1 LDRGRES
8 LNDQSDRAVRNIV
21 IIGGGTAGWMAAA
34 ALAHK
39 FAGAE
44 VSITLVESAEIGTVG
59 VGEATLPQIREF
71 NKSLGI
77 NEVEMMART
86 SATIKLGIE
95 FCDWGAIGDRYFH
108 PFGAYGETIGPAPFH
123 HYWAKQNADGKA
135 HDFGSYCY
143 PIVSARNDRFTQPK
157 DDPQSSLSAFS
168 YAFQFDASL
177 YGAFLAE
184 FAKKKGAKRVEGKV
198 VSVNANGENGFITS
212 IVLESGE
219 EVSGELFIDCSGFR
233 GLLIEQELQT
243 GYEDW
248 SDHLPCNRAIAV
260 PCAIEGPVGPYTRA
274 TARTGGWQWRIP
286 LQHRIGNG
294 HVYCD
299 RYISDQDAIDQLMT
313 TLEGEPLAEPK
324 QLFFTTGKRKKLW
337 NKNCVAIGLS
347 GGFLEPLESTSID
360 LIQSGIINLIALFPE
375 TQCAAADVGEYNRL
389 MDLEFTRIRD
399 FLMLHY
405 VANQRDDAPL
415 WRDIRAMEW
424 PDSLRYKIDAFR
436 RRGIVPNYE
445 SGLFQPPSWLSV
457 FIGQNIAPQSYDPR
471 VDLMTKGEVAAN
483 LARIRKSI
491 SDAVELTSGHLEFI
505 KSYGASF
512 SVPGGSGA

>member
-1 LDRGRES
+1 M
-8 LNDQSDRAVRNIV
+8 SDRADRVVRTIV

-39 FAGAE
+39 FAGTEA
-44 VSITLVESAEIGTVG
+44 SITLVESTEIGTIG
-59 VGEATLPQIREF
+59 VGEATLPQIRYF
-71 NKSLGI
+71 NQSLGI
-77 NEVEMMART
+77 NEAELMART

-108 PFGAYGETIGPAPFH
+108 PFGAYGESIGLADFH
-123 HYWAKQNADGKA
+123 HYWVKQKAVGNAQG
-135 HDFGSYCY
+135 FGSYCY
-143 PIVSARNDRFTQPK
+143 PIVAAQNDRFALPTGEPNFA
-157 DDPQSSLSAFS
+157 LSAFS

-184 FAKKKGAKRVEGKV
+184 FAQERGVKRVDGKV
-198 VSVNANGENGFITS
+198 VSVNSNGANGFITS
-212 IVLESGE
+212 VVLETGE
-219 EVSGELFIDCSGFR
+219 EISGELFIDCSGFR

-243 GYEDW
+243 GYDDW
-248 SDHLPCNRAIAV
+248 SDYLPCNRAIAV
-260 PCAIEGPVGPYTRA
+260 PCAIEGPVGAHTRA
-274 TARTGGWQWRIP
+274 TARTAGWQWRIP

-299 RYISDQDAIDQLMT
+299 RYISDQDAVDQLMT
-313 TLEGEPLAEPK
+313 TLEGQPLADPK
-324 QLFFTTGKRKKLW
+324 QLFFKTGKRRKLW

-360 LIQSGIINLIALFPE
+360 LIQSGILNLIELFPE
-375 TQCAAADVGEYNRL
+375 TQCAAADVDEYNRL
-389 MDLEFTRIRD
+389 MDYEFQRVRD

-415 WRDIRAMEW
+415 WRDMRNMEW
-424 PDSLRYKIDAFR
+424 PDSLRDKIDAFR

-457 FIGQNIAPQSYDPR
+457 FIGQNIVPQSYDPR
-471 VDLMTKGEVAAN
+471 VDRMTNGELKTN
-483 LARIRKSI
+483 LERISQSI
-491 SDAVELTSGHLEFI
+491 ADAVEHTPEHLDFI
-505 KSYGASF
+505 QNYGASF
-512 SVPGGSGA
+512 VGDGAGAS